1 MRVVTSNFSHIK
13 TDDLT
18 EIYSAIAR
26 VIARATCLVCRWLGI
41 FVKKV
46 GLQKET
52 TQLSE
57 RGIGWRR
64 EGCFLNFIFSSRIKI
79 SVLRIITS
87 FKGI

>member
-46 GLQKET
+46 GLQ
-52 TQLSE
+52 
-57 RGIGWRR
+57 
-64 EGCFLNFIFSSRIKI
+64 
-79 SVLRIITS
+79 
-87 FKGI
+87 